1 MRNWKAIGLSLAL
14 FINLSFGV
22 EDLCKVSINPSK
34 SDERTVLLMGG
45 NAWDLFKAYI
55 NELKKRSVE
64 FGYRDI
70 VVKVWDGKKL
80 VDVDMSVW
88 DLLTGEAPEKIWQNK
103 LKDIQAK
110 YNDKVLYDAHNLG
123 WDVYCLPEQ
132 GKATAKDFSKS
143 AKGECSL
150 EAKMHINLGV
160 QLVQNRKYEN
170 ALKEFKAAVEKSPSC
185 ALAYVNLAN
194 LYLLKGDYNIALDTY
209 KEGVKKAGDD
219 PYLHFTGALIYTKRK
234 EYDYAIRALEKALQ
248 SGFKDVEL
256 LKKNKD
262 IRPLK
267 RKKRKEFCELM
278 LKYNIPL
285 KECL

>member
-1 MRNWKAIGLSLAL
+1 MKNWKISVVLLVL
-14 FINLSFGV
+14 LINFSFSAK
-22 EDLCKVSINPSK
+22 DLCKVSINPSK

-55 NELKKRSVE
+55 NELKNRNVD

-70 VVKVWDGKKL
+70 VVKIWDGKKL
-80 VDVDMSVW
+80 IDVDMNVW

-103 LKDIQAK
+103 LKDIHAK
-110 YNDKVLYDAHNLG
+110 YDDKVLSDAYNLG
-123 WDVYCLPEQ
+123 WDVYCIPKEGEATVKNSSK
-132 GKATAKDFSKS
+132 GK
-143 AKGECSL
+143 KGECSL
-150 EAKMHINLGV
+150 EAKMHINLGI

-170 ALKEFKAAVEKSPSC
+170 ALKEFEAAVKKSPTCS
-185 ALAYVNLAN
+185 LAYVNLAN

-209 KEGVKKAGDD
+209 KEGIKKAGDD

-248 SGFKDVEL
+248 NGFKDVQL
-256 LKKNKD
+256 LKNNRD

-285 KECL
+285 RECL